1 MPHCAPCSERYPV
14 PPAADAIIVRMG
26 SMLDGVRRLVDEV
39 VAPQVAAWDRDDE
52 LPAEVLERLAGLGV
66 PGAMVPARYGGAEV
80 PIAELVD
87 VWRVLAQGWIS
98 LTGAGNTTALA
109 TALLIRYATEAQRQ
123 RWLPRIAT
131 GEVWSSFSI
140 TEPGAGSDLKR
151 IETWVEPAEQGLVIT
166 GRKRWIAG
174 GFSFPLAFML
184 ANVKGQLRPSCILLP
199 ADGRDSPTWTV
210 EPLEKLGYRGVE
222 SAAWRFEQHVAPGA
236 EILGGPEGEGQ
247 GARQMLDVLAVGRV
261 NVACRALGVI
271 DRALECALDEATGR
285 GIGRGM
291 LGDHSHTQLRIGE
304 LRGRQLVVEAA
315 VRRAAEAIDA
325 DEPDAADRATAAKTT
340 ASESAVWAVELASR
354 LAASRSYTGGSELSR
369 LRRDAPQ
376 TQIGEGAN
384 DALLIAA
391 GKSVIKSRKGAS
403 HAGDQRL
410 R

>member
-1 MPHCAPCSERYPV
+1 MMRRV
-14 PPAADAIIVRMG
+14 PS
-26 SMLDGVRRLVDEV
+26 SMLDAVRRLVDDTVLPNVER
-39 VAPQVAAWDRDDE
+39 WDREDV
-52 LPAEVLERLAGLGV
+52 LPEEVLERLGELGV
-66 PGAMVPARYGGAEV
+66 PGALVPARYGGR
-80 PIAELVD
+80 ELGVSAMVD
-87 VWRVLAQGWIS
+87 VWRTLAQGWIS
-98 LTGAGNTTALA
+98 LTGAVNTTALA
-109 TALLIRYATEAQRQ
+109 TELLVRYGTEPQRE
-123 RWLPRIAT
+123 RWLPQIAS
-131 GEVWSSFSI
+131 GAVWSSFSI
-140 TEPGAGSDLKR
+140 TEPGAGSDLRR
-151 IETWVEPAEQGLVIT
+151 IETWVEPAGEGLLIT

-174 GFSFPLAFML
+174 GFSFPLACML

-199 ADGRDSPTWTV
+199 AAGRGSASWKA
-210 EPLEKLGYRGVE
+210 EPLGKLGYRGVE
-222 SAAWRFEQHVAPGA
+222 SAAWQFDGHHAPGA
-236 EILGGPEGEGQ
+236 EILGGEPGQ

-261 NVACRALGVI
+261 NVACRGLGII

-291 LGDHSHTQLRIGE
+291 LGDHSHAQLRIGE
-304 LRGRQLVVEAA
+304 IRGRQLVVEAA

-325 DEPDAADRATAAKTT
+325 VEADAAERATAAKTM

>member
-1 MPHCAPCSERYPV
+1 
-14 PPAADAIIVRMG
+14 
-26 SMLDGVRRLVDEV
+26 MLDAVRRLVDEV
-39 VAPQVAAWDRDDE
+39 VAPSVERWDREDV
-52 LPAEVLERLAGLGV
+52 LPATLLERLGELGV
-66 PGAMVPARYGGAEV
+66 PGALVPARYGGRALGV
-80 PIAELVD
+80 SAMVD

-98 LTGAGNTTALA
+98 LTGAVNTTALA
-109 TALLIRYATEAQRQ
+109 TELLVRYGTEEQRA
-123 RWLPRIAT
+123 RWLPRIAA

-140 TEPGAGSDLKR
+140 TEPGAGSDLRR
-151 IETWVEPAEQGLVIT
+151 IETWVEPVDDGLIVT

-184 ANVKGQLRPSCILLP
+184 ATVKGQLRPSCILLP
-199 ADGRDSPTWTV
+199 ADGRGSATWTV
-210 EPLEKLGYRGVE
+210 EPLDKLGYRGVE
-222 SAAWRFEQHVAPGA
+222 SAAWRFDRHHAPGA
-236 EILGGPEGEGQ
+236 EILGGRDGEGQ
-247 GARQMLDVLAVGRV
+247 GSRQMLDVLAVGRV

-291 LGDHSHTQLRIGE
+291 LGDHSHTQLRIGDV
-304 LRGRQLVVEAA
+304 RARQLVIEAA

-325 DEPDAADRATAAKTT
+325 GEADAAERASAAKTM

-354 LAASRSYTGGSELSR
+354 LAASRSYTGGSELTR

-391 GKSVIKSRKGAS
+391 GKATIKRRKASR
-403 HAGDQRL
+403 
-410 R
+410 